1 MRSQKLWCVLV
12 FCCLGANSQR
22 VSAQHHVD
30 YMRAP
35 DTIKGLFDV
44 SDVVVFAQIT
54 GRKVL
59 SEGNNSEAT
68 DYPVIILERFKGPV
82 KDHGPGL
89 TVRRGGGVD
98 KATSEVGF
106 PAFEA
111 GDKYVLF
118 LKDGGAGQFVPAYGP
133 DGAVLV
139 SPSGEVKTVG
149 RQEVTLKF
157 RGYRSDALLA
167 ELRRLSMGGQ

>member
-12 FCCLGANSQR
+12 CCCLVR
-22 VSAQHHVD
+22 TFRSAPQHHVD
-30 YMRAP
+30 YMQKLL
-35 DTIKGLFDV
+35 TIKGLFDV

-59 SEGNNSEAT
+59 PEGNNSEAT
-68 DYPVIILERFKGPV
+68 HYPVIIILERFKGPV

-89 TVRRGGGVD
+89 TVRRGGGVN

-118 LKDGGAGQFVPAYGP
+118 LKDGGAGQFSPHTDRMGLFWCCP
-133 DGAVLV
+133 RGRSRLLV
-139 SPSGEVKTVG
+139 GKKS
-149 RQEVTLKF
+149 R
-157 RGYRSDALLA
+157 
-167 ELRRLSMGGQ
+167 